1 MLPPPLPMPSGP
13 PMTPPG
19 WHPDPWNASM
29 LRYWDGSTWTGHQ
42 VVGPTGGMGGA
53 AIASAHPTLPLVAAL
68 GGLVVTAAAL
78 VGSRFAL
85 IALGRFEFPVVV
97 YVALSVIFGYGPM
110 LAYCIWAAHRWGTGR
125 LRDSLGFRAR
135 WVDAGWGPVA
145 WLATYCATIPVALI
159 VTAVKIPMKSNT
171 EGLEGLDA
179 ERGVLIAMMIA
190 AIVAAPFVEELLFR
204 GVVLRGF
211 LSVMP
216 PWLALGTQAVV
227 FGSAHFDPSRG
238 IGNIGLVM
246 VLSAAGAVF
255 GGAAYLA
262 RRLAPSII
270 AHGLMNTVA
279 MLIAVFVAG

>member
-19 WHPDPWNASM
+19 WHPDPWNAGM
-29 LRYWDGSTWTGHQ
+29 LRYWDGSMWTGHQ
-42 VVGPTGGMGGA
+42 AMGPASVVVKE
-53 AIASAHPTLPLVAAL
+53 SHPTLPLVAAL
-68 GGLVVTAAAL
+68 GGLAVTAAAL

-85 IALGRFEFPVVV
+85 IALGGFEFPVVA
-97 YVALSVIFGYGPM
+97 YVAMSVIFGYGPM
-110 LAYCIWAAHRWGTGR
+110 LAYCIWAAHRWGNGR

-145 WLATYCATIPVALI
+145 WLATYCATIPVALF
-159 VTAVKIPMKSNT
+159 VTATKIPMKSNT
-171 EGLEGLDA
+171 EGLDGLDA

-190 AIVAAPFVEELLFR
+190 AVVAAPFVEELLFR
-204 GVVLRGF
+204 GIVLRGF

-216 PWLALGTQAVV
+216 PWLALTTQGVV
-227 FGSAHFDPSRG
+227 FGSIHFDPSRG
-238 IGNIGLVM
+238 TGNIGLIM
-246 VLSAAGAVF
+246 LLSAAGMVF

-262 RRLAPSII
+262 RRLAPAII
-270 AHGLMNTVA
+270 AHAMMNTVA